1 MNFNFLLQEILNQIN
16 KRTIFIFSQEIK
28 IIFYFERIVNEEEF
42 NDQLFIDKIL
52 FDSNPIIFDINI
64 KYNNDEIKEA
74 ILEIL
79 NFKIK

>member
-42 NDQLFIDKIL
+42 NDQFFIDKNI